1 MGARVASP
9 SVSEAQPPAE
19 DPVRPEQRGG
29 EGRFSRLWGRRSS
42 AAEPSETDPTEAASS
57 GEDPFFAD
65 LGHELADEYFGAREG
80 RADLDEDHGDRPH
93 ASGTAVWDDELQARL
108 VADALTAETSIVS
121 LDGAPDGAPGR
132 GLWDD
137 HSAAEPNDLALDGA
151 EEVGD
156 ELEEDDE
163 FEDEFDENDENL
175 TDEADDGF
183 EDEDLDEFEDE
194 VQDDGFEDDG
204 LDEDEVDDEVQD
216 DEFEDLDDEFD
227 DVDELADEEGELA
240 DEEDDKFD
248 DQDEDLE
255 DDEEDED
262 QEGDLD
268 EEDEYAVE
276 EQEQDLDES
285 NFDEDQDDEAEADAS
300 PVPVLEASDDPW
312 NDDSSFDIEHL
323 WGTDGESDDD
333 VVIDLS
339 SNADEYRDL
348 ESLNSNK
355 DPAEDFDA
363 LLGGEDGEEF
373 DEDFDDL
380 LGDDDLDDDLLG
392 DDLLGDDPASGAARA
407 RDTAADIYRPARDRP
422 TTIVPDAAIDTWVRS
437 AGGSDDWMDSARRG
451 TKTTILFLVLALA
464 AVVGVAIAVS
474 VGFTR

>member
-19 DPVRPEQRGG
+19 DPVRPEHKGG

-42 AAEPSETDPTEAASS
+42 ASEPSDTDPAEAASS

-175 TDEADDGF
+175 TDEADDGC
-183 EDEDLDEFEDE
+183 EDVDLDEFEDE

-227 DVDELADEEGELA
+227 DVDEEDDEFEDDENQDDDAEEDDDADEDYYEVFDEEFDEEFDDLDDEFDDVDELADEEGELA

-255 DDEEDED
+255 D
-262 QEGDLD
+262 
-268 EEDEYAVE
+268 
-276 EQEQDLDES
+276 
-285 NFDEDQDDEAEADAS
+285 
-300 PVPVLEASDDPW
+300 
-312 NDDSSFDIEHL
+312 
-323 WGTDGESDDD
+323 
-333 VVIDLS
+333 
-339 SNADEYRDL
+339 
-348 ESLNSNK
+348 
-355 DPAEDFDA
+355 
-363 LLGGEDGEEF
+363 
-373 DEDFDDL
+373 
-380 LGDDDLDDDLLG
+380 
-392 DDLLGDDPASGAARA
+392 
-407 RDTAADIYRPARDRP
+407 
-422 TTIVPDAAIDTWVRS
+422 
-437 AGGSDDWMDSARRG
+437 RRG
-451 TKTTILFLVLALA
+451 TVAGLRAEQREASA
-464 AVVGVAIAVS
+464 AMADWVQRAMEGTGPGGA
-474 VGFTR
+474 